1 MGEEFAGK
9 TALVTGAGAGIGA
22 AVAHALAAAGAR
34 VGVLDADPAAAEAT
48 AAAVTAAGGEALA
61 LGADVRVEA
70 EVARAVE
77 ALAGA
82 FDGIDVLANVAGV
95 VRYGAAPDF
104 SEEDWDY
111 VIDVNL
117 KGPFLTARHVVP
129 HLRARGGGT
138 IVNTASV
145 QAFASQRTV
154 AAYSASKGGVVSM
167 TRTLA
172 LDHAREG
179 IRVNA
184 IAPGS
189 VRTPMLRDAAERFG
203 PDDPESTMAG
213 WGKLHP
219 IGRLIEPE
227 EVAEAVL
234 FLAGPRSGAITGTTL
249 LIDGGLSAGLPL

>member
-1 MGEEFAGK
+1 MSEFAGK
-9 TALVTGAGAGIGA
+9 VALVTGAGAGIGA
-22 AVAHALAAAGAR
+22 AVARAFGAAGAQ
-34 VGVLDADPAAAEAT
+34 VGVLDRDRQAAEAT
-48 AAAVTAAGGEALA
+48 ASAIGDRALV
-61 LGADVRVEA
+61 LPADVRVEA
-70 EVARAVE
+70 EIEAAVG

-82 FDGIDVLANVAGV
+82 FGGIDVLANIAGV
-95 VRYGAAPDF
+95 VRYGEAPDF
-104 SEEDWDY
+104 PEDDWDF

-129 HLRARGGGT
+129 HLRARGGGA

-172 LDHAREG
+172 LDHAHEG

-189 VRTPMLRDAAERFG
+189 VRTPMLQDAAELFG
-203 PDDPESTMAG
+203 PEDPAGTMEG
-213 WGKLHP
+213 WGRLHP
-219 IGRLIEPE
+219 IGRVIEPA

-234 FLAGPRSGAITGTTL
+234 FLAGPRSSAITGTTL

>member
-1 MGEEFAGK
+1 MSQEFEGRV
-9 TALVTGAGAGIGA
+9 ALVTGAGAGIGA
-22 AVAHALAAAGAR
+22 AVARAFADAGAR
-34 VGVLDADPAAAEAT
+34 VGVLDRDPAAAAAT
-48 AAAVTAAGGEALA
+48 VTAIASTGGAALALPADVRVESEVAAAVTALA
-61 LGADVRVEA
+61 DAYG
-70 EVARAVE
+70 
-77 ALAGA
+77 
-82 FDGIDVLANVAGV
+82 GIDVLANVAGV
-95 VRYGAAPDF
+95 VRYGEAPDF
-104 SEEDWDY
+104 TEDDWDF

-117 KGPFLTARHVVP
+117 KGPFLTARHVIP
-129 HLRARGGGT
+129 HLRARGGGA

-172 LDHAREG
+172 LDHAHEG

-189 VRTPMLRDAAERFG
+189 VRTPMLQDAAELFG
-203 PDDPESTMAG
+203 PDDPAATLEG
-213 WGKLHP
+213 WGRLHP
-219 IGRLIEPE
+219 IGRVIEPA

-234 FLAGPRSGAITGTTL
+234 FLAGPRSAAITGTTL